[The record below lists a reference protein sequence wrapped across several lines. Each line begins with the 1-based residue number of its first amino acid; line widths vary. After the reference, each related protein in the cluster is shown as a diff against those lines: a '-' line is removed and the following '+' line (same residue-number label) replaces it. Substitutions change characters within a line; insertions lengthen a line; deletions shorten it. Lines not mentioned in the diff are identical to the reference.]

1 MKDRYGPAQFT
12 NEWLDVFAHPATIM
26 GSKNMTP
33 QQIFEEQI
41 AGRLADPAQQA
52 SAKELDAV
60 YQFHVTGDNGG
71 DWVVDLQNCAVSSGT
86 NGDAHCTITIDA
98 NDFVGLVDG
107 SVQGPQLFMMGKLQ
121 IAGNMALAMKLGEV
135 LR

>member
-1 MKDRYGPAQFT
+1 MVQRNLQMNGWT
-12 NEWLDVFAHPATIM
+12 SSHPATIM

>member
-1 MKDRYGPAQFT
+1 
-12 NEWLDVFAHPATIM
+12 
-26 GSKNMTP
+26 MTP

-71 DWVVDLQNCAVSSGT
+71 DWVVDLQNCPLSLVLLRSVFHWFSDCVFSTVCIFFSLFCFLGLQVAG
-86 NGDAHCTITIDA
+86 GGRGIHC
-98 NDFVGLVDG
+98 
-107 SVQGPQLFMMGKLQ
+107 S
-121 IAGNMALAMKLGEV
+121 
-135 LR
+135 LREKCNHRLP